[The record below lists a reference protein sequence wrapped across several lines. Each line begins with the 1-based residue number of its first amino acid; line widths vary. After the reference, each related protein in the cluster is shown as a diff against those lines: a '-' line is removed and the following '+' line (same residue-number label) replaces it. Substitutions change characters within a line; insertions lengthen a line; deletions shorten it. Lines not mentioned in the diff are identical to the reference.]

1 MNAYNEVNP
10 GFRLY
15 YLDPETFEPVN
26 YDQYYFD
33 IEAAMGTY
41 HIPHHKE
48 LHRWNLNIMAT
59 NH

>member
-48 LHRWNLNIMAT
+48 LNR
-59 NH
+59 